1 MIIIKKGVDMLSD
14 KEKLDYLVDYAT
26 TENRIYVMAL
36 TNDWSRKD
44 LDNIYSIMDKYF
56 ELDDYIYSN
65 IENDFRE
72 KLNMD
77 YNDLKS
83 LFIYFYDMGR
93 YESVIAKYLKTN
105 YDTFKNVSSEYNEMY
120 DDLKARGLIK

>member
-1 MIIIKKGVDMLSD
+1 MLSD